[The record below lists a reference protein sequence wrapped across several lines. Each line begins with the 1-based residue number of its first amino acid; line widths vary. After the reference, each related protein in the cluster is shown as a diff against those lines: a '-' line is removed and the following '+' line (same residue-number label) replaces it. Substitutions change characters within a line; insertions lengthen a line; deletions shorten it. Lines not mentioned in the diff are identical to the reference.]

1 MRPPRKIRRPPD
13 VGRII
18 DRTIVRLW
26 DTIEELE
33 ALNPAELHFY
43 RVAVFGSARVQPGDK
58 EYAQVREL
66 ASRLTELGCD
76 IVTGG
81 GPGLMEAANEGAA
94 SSRERGN
101 RKTRSFGL
109 TIAIPYEKA
118 NPYLDSV
125 TAHRT
130 FFSRLHHFVRMSQA
144 FMIFPG
150 GIGTA
155 LELMM
160 VWQLLQVGFMT
171 ERPVVLV
178 GEMWSGLLHWMRQEM
193 VPRKLVNSEDLDLV
207 HLSTSLD
214 EAVALVER
222 HKQKFDSARE
232 LLSLERRRA
241 ERAEKDPNP
250 AVAPPE
256 AEENGETAAAGSA
269 EPIEPT
275 VR

>member
-1 MRPPRKIRRPPD
+1 MTRKPSKMRREPD
-13 VGRII
+13 VGKII

-33 ALNPAELHFY
+33 ALNPAELLYY
-43 RVAVFGSARVQPGDK
+43 RVSVFGSARVQPGDR
-58 EYAQVREL
+58 EYMEVQKL

-94 SSRERGN
+94 SSRDNGKNGKR
-101 RKTRSFGL
+101 RTRSFGL

-130 FFSRLHHFVRMSQA
+130 FFSPLHHFVRMSQA
-144 FMIFPG
+144 FIIFPG

-155 LELMM
+155 LELLM

-171 ERPVVLV
+171 ERPVVLM
-178 GEMWSGLLHWMRQEM
+178 GEMWSGLLDWMRKEM
-193 VPRKLVNSEDLDLV
+193 VPRRLINAEDLDLV
-207 HLSTSLD
+207 HPVQTTE
-214 EAVALVER
+214 EAVAWI
-222 HKQKFDSARE
+222 
-232 LLSLERRRA
+232 
-241 ERAEKDPNP
+241 EK
-250 AVAPPE
+250 
-256 AEENGETAAAGSA
+256 
-269 EPIEPT
+269 
-275 VR
+275 

>member
-1 MRPPRKIRRPPD
+1 MNNKSRKGVRRPPD

-33 ALNPAELHFY
+33 SLNPAELHFY
-43 RVAVFGSARVQPGDK
+43 RVAVFGSARVQPGDM
-58 EYAQVREL
+58 EYVQVREL
-66 ASRLTELGCD
+66 ASRLTALGCD

-94 SSRERGN
+94 SSRDPGS

-144 FMIFPG
+144 FVIFPG

-178 GEMWSGLLHWMRQEM
+178 GGMWRGLVDWMNQEM
-193 VPRKLVNSEDLDLV
+193 VPRKLVNREDLDLV
-207 HLSTSLD
+207 HLSMSIDDTIELID
-214 EAVALVER
+214 R

-232 LLSLERRRA
+232 MLILERRRA
-241 ERAEKDPNP
+241 ERAEQDPP
-250 AVAPPE
+250 SAVEP
-256 AEENGETAAAGSA
+256 ETA
-269 EPIEPT
+269 EPT
-275 VR
+275 VP

>member
-1 MRPPRKIRRPPD
+1 MATARAVAPKNLPRPESMTNSEKPEKKVRREPD
-13 VGRII
+13 VGKII

-33 ALNPAELHFY
+33 ALTPAELRFY
-43 RVAVFGSARVQPGDK
+43 RVAVFGSARLKSGDQ
-58 EYAQVREL
+58 EYLDVRRL
-66 ASRLTELGCD
+66 ASLLTEMGCD

-94 SSRERGN
+94 LSRGT

-144 FMIFPG
+144 FVIFPG
-150 GIGTA
+150 GVGTT
-155 LELMM
+155 LELLM

-178 GEMWSGLLHWMRQEM
+178 GEIWNGLLEWFRRDM
-193 VPRKLVNSEDLDLV
+193 VPRGLINDSDLDLV
-207 HLSTSLD
+207 QLVPSVEKAVQLIEHHKRTFD
-214 EAVALVER
+214 EARE
-222 HKQKFDSARE
+222 KFI
-232 LLSLERRRA
+232 LEKRRA
-241 ERAEKDPNP
+241 ERAVKEPP
-250 AVAPPE
+250 AVVE
-256 AEENGETAAAGSA
+256 RVGRE
-269 EPIEPT
+269 
-275 VR
+275 

>member
-1 MRPPRKIRRPPD
+1 MNKKQPNKIRREPD
-13 VGRII
+13 VGKII

-33 ALNPAELHFY
+33 ALNPAELLYY
-43 RVAVFGSARVQPGDK
+43 RVAVFGSARIQPGDR
-58 EYAQVREL
+58 EYAEVRKL
-66 ASRLTELGCD
+66 ATRLTELGCD

-94 SSRERGN
+94 SSRGN
-101 RKTRSFGL
+101 GKKKTRSFGL
-109 TIAIPYEKA
+109 TIAVPYEKA

-144 FMIFPG
+144 FIIFPG

-178 GEMWSGLLHWMRQEM
+178 GEMWQGLLDWMRREM
-193 VPRKLVNSEDLDLV
+193 VPRRLINAEDLDLV
-207 HLSTSLD
+207 HLAGSIE
-214 EAVALVER
+214 EAVSWIER
-222 HKQKFDSARE
+222 HKEKFDQARE
-232 LLSLERRRA
+232 RLILERRRA
-241 ERAEKDPNP
+241 ARAMADPVP
-250 AVAPPE
+250 AALPGVPE
-256 AEENGETAAAGSA
+256 
-269 EPIEPT
+269 
-275 VR
+275 

>member
-1 MRPPRKIRRPPD
+1 MTQKPSKNVRREPD
-13 VGRII
+13 VGKII

-43 RVAVFGSARVQPGDK
+43 RVAVFGSARIQAGDS
-58 EYAQVREL
+58 EYSEVRQL
-66 ASRLTELGCD
+66 AARLTELGCD

-94 SSRERGN
+94 SSRGFGSNGKR
-101 RKTRSFGL
+101 RTRSFGL

-144 FMIFPG
+144 FVIFPG

-155 LELMM
+155 LELFM

-171 ERPVVLV
+171 ERPVVLM
-178 GEMWSGLLHWMRQEM
+178 GEIWTGLLDWMRRDM
-193 VPRKLVNSEDLDLV
+193 VPRRLVNAEDLDFV
-207 HLSTSLD
+207 RPVQTTE
-214 EAVALVER
+214 EAVAYIER
-222 HKQKFDSARE
+222 HKKKFDQARE
-232 LLSLERRRA
+232 RLILERRRA
-241 ERAEKDPNP
+241 ARAAMEEPHVVEP
-250 AVAPPE
+250 VAPE
-256 AEENGETAAAGSA
+256 
-269 EPIEPT
+269 
-275 VR
+275 

>member
-1 MRPPRKIRRPPD
+1 MNNGKMDNGKPEKKVRREPD
-13 VGRII
+13 VGKII

-33 ALNPAELHFY
+33 ALTPAELRFY
-43 RVAVFGSARVQPGDK
+43 RVAVFGSARLKPEDQ
-58 EYAQVREL
+58 EYSDVKRL
-66 ASRLTELGCD
+66 ASKLTELGCD

-94 SSRERGN
+94 LSRGT

-144 FMIFPG
+144 FVIFPG
-150 GIGTA
+150 GIGTT
-155 LELMM
+155 LELLM

-178 GEMWSGLLHWMRQEM
+178 GDMWRGLIDWMRREM
-193 VPRKLVNSEDLDLV
+193 VPRQLVNEPDVDLV
-207 HLSTSLD
+207 RLSPSLD
-214 EAVALVER
+214 EAVSIIEA
-222 HKQKFDSARE
+222 HKLKFDAARE
-232 LLSLERRRA
+232 MLILEARR
-241 ERAEKDPNP
+241 
-250 AVAPPE
+250 
-256 AEENGETAAAGSA
+256 
-269 EPIEPT
+269 
-275 VR
+275 

>member
-1 MRPPRKIRRPPD
+1 MRDPRKVRRPPD
-13 VGRII
+13 VARII

-33 ALNPAELHFY
+33 SLNPAELNFY
-43 RVAVFGSARVQPGDK
+43 RVAVFGSARVQTGDK
-58 EYAQVREL
+58 EYAQVREV

-94 SSRERGN
+94 SMRDRGL
-101 RKTRSFGL
+101 RKTRSYGL

-150 GIGTA
+150 GIGST

-171 ERPVVLV
+171 ERPVILV
-178 GEMWSGLLHWMRQEM
+178 GDMWSGLLEWMRRDM
-193 VPRKLVNSEDLDLV
+193 VPRRLMNPEDLDLV
-207 HLSTSLD
+207 HISPSLD
-214 EAVALVER
+214 DAVARIER
-222 HKQKFDSARE
+222 HKQKFDKARE
-232 LLSLERRRA
+232 LVILEKRRS
-241 ERAEKDPNP
+241 ERAEKDPPP
-250 AVAPPE
+250 AVPADE
-256 AEENGETAAAGSA
+256 AA
-269 EPIEPT
+269 EPT

>member
-1 MRPPRKIRRPPD
+1 MREPRKVRRPPD
-13 VGRII
+13 VARII

-33 ALNPAELHFY
+33 SLNPAELNFY

-58 EYAQVREL
+58 EYSEVREV
-66 ASRLTELGCD
+66 ASRLTGLGCD

-94 SSRERGN
+94 SMRDRGGP
-101 RKTRSFGL
+101 RKTRSYGL

-150 GIGTA
+150 GIGST

-171 ERPVVLV
+171 ERPVILV
-178 GEMWSGLLHWMRQEM
+178 GEMWSGLLDWMRRDM
-193 VPRKLVNSEDLDLV
+193 VPRRLMNPEDLDLV
-207 HLSTSLD
+207 HLSTSID
-214 EAVALVER
+214 DAVARIER
-222 HKQKFDSARE
+222 HKQKFDKARE
-232 LLSLERRRA
+232 LVILERRRS
-241 ERAEKDPNP
+241 ERAEKDPPP
-250 AVAPPE
+250 AIPADE
-256 AEENGETAAAGSA
+256 AA
-269 EPIEPT
+269 EPT

>member
-1 MRPPRKIRRPPD
+1 MSNNKRDKRVRRPPD

-33 ALNPAELHFY
+33 SLNPAELHFY
-43 RVAVFGSARVQPGDK
+43 RVAVFGSARVQAGDK
-58 EYAQVREL
+58 EYAEVREV

-94 SSRERGN
+94 SSRERGS

-144 FMIFPG
+144 FVIFPG

-171 ERPVVLV
+171 ERPVILF
-178 GEMWSGLLHWMRQEM
+178 GEMWRGLVEWMNREM
-193 VPRKLVNSEDLDLV
+193 VPRRLVNPEDLDLV
-207 HLSTSLD
+207 HLATSVD
-214 EAVALVER
+214 EAIALIER

-232 LLSLERRRA
+232 MLILERRRA
-241 ERAEKDPNP
+241 DRAEQDPPP
-250 AVAPPE
+250 AVVPE
-256 AEENGETAAAGSA
+256 PA
-269 EPIEPT
+269 EPSVP
-275 VR
+275 

>member
-1 MRPPRKIRRPPD
+1 MSRNPSRKIRREPD
-13 VGRII
+13 VGKII

-43 RVAVFGSARVQPGDK
+43 RVAVFGSARLKAEDP
-58 EYAQVREL
+58 EYRD
-66 ASRLTELGCD
+66 LTELGCD

-94 SSRERGN
+94 RSRGN
-101 RKTRSFGL
+101 KKTRSFGL

-144 FMIFPG
+144 FVLFPG
-150 GIGTA
+150 GIGSA

-178 GEMWSGLLHWMRQEM
+178 GEMWQGLIDWMRREM
-193 VPRKLVNSEDLDLV
+193 APRRLVNEPDLDLV
-207 HLSTSLD
+207 RLSPSID
-214 EAVALVER
+214 EAVAIIEA
-222 HKQKFDSARE
+222 HKVKFDAARE
-232 LLSLERRRA
+232 MLILEAR
-241 ERAEKDPNP
+241 
-250 AVAPPE
+250 
-256 AEENGETAAAGSA
+256 
-269 EPIEPT
+269 
-275 VR
+275 

>member
-1 MRPPRKIRRPPD
+1 MKPEKKVRREPD
-13 VGRII
+13 VGKII

-33 ALNPAELHFY
+33 SLTPAELHFY
-43 RVAVFGSARVQPGDK
+43 RVAVFGSARLRKGDP
-58 EYAQVREL
+58 EYAAVRLL

-94 SSRERGN
+94 SSRGS

-144 FMIFPG
+144 FVIFPG

-178 GEMWSGLLHWMRQEM
+178 GEMWSGLLDWMRREM
-193 VPRKLVNSEDLDLV
+193 VSRTLVNERDLDLV
-207 HLSTSLD
+207 YPVTTAE
-214 EAVALVER
+214 EAVGIIER
-222 HKQKFDSARE
+222 HKGKFDAARE
-232 LLSLERRRA
+232 KIILERRRA
-241 ERAEKDPNP
+241 YRAEKSPYSVVEP
-250 AVAPPE
+250 VGKAAPE
-256 AEENGETAAAGSA
+256 
-269 EPIEPT
+269 
-275 VR
+275 

>member
-1 MRPPRKIRRPPD
+1 MTIGRKSDNKIRREPD
-13 VGRII
+13 VGKII

-33 ALNPAELHFY
+33 SLNPAELHFY
-43 RVAVFGSARVQPGDK
+43 RVAVFGSARIRQGDP
-58 EYAQVREL
+58 EYLEVRAL

-94 SSRERGN
+94 SSRGT

-109 TIAIPYEKA
+109 TIAIPFEKA

-130 FFSRLHHFVRMSQA
+130 FFSRLHHFVRMSQS
-144 FMIFPG
+144 FVIFPG

-178 GEMWSGLLHWMRQEM
+178 GDMWRGLLDWMRREM
-193 VPRKLVNSEDLDLV
+193 VSRQLVNEPDLDLV
-207 HLSTSLD
+207 YPVSSMD
-214 EAVALVER
+214 EAVGIIER
-222 HKQKFDSARE
+222 HKEKFDAARVQII
-232 LLSLERRRA
+232 LERRRA
-241 ERAEKDPNP
+241 LRAETSPP
-250 AVAPPE
+250 AVVGEAAP
-256 AEENGETAAAGSA
+256 AAR
-269 EPIEPT
+269 E
-275 VR
+275 

>member
-1 MRPPRKIRRPPD
+1 MREPRKIRRPPD
-13 VGRII
+13 VARII

-33 ALNPAELHFY
+33 SLNPAELNFY
-43 RVAVFGSARVQPGDK
+43 RVAVFGSARVQTGDK
-58 EYAQVREL
+58 EYAQVREV

-94 SSRERGN
+94 SMRARGL
-101 RKTRSFGL
+101 RKTRSYGL
-109 TIAIPYEKA
+109 TIAIPFEKA

-150 GIGTA
+150 GIGST

-171 ERPVVLV
+171 ERPVILV
-178 GEMWSGLLHWMRQEM
+178 GDMWSGLLEWMRRDM
-193 VPRKLVNSEDLDLV
+193 VPRRLMNPEDLDLV
-207 HLSTSLD
+207 HISTSLD
-214 EAVALVER
+214 DAVARIDR
-222 HKQKFDSARE
+222 HKQKFDKARE
-232 LLSLERRRA
+232 LVILEKRRA
-241 ERAEKDPNP
+241 ERAEKDPPP
-250 AVAPPE
+250 AIPADE
-256 AEENGETAAAGSA
+256 AV
-269 EPIEPT
+269 EPT

>member
-1 MRPPRKIRRPPD
+1 MASAKKIRREPD
-13 VGRII
+13 VGKII

-43 RVAVFGSARVQPGDK
+43 RVSVFGSARLVPADP
-58 EYAQVREL
+58 EYADVRRL
-66 ASRLTELGCD
+66 ASLLTELNCD

-94 SSRERGN
+94 SSRGV

-144 FMIFPG
+144 FVVFPG

-155 LELMM
+155 LELLM
-160 VWQLLQVGFMT
+160 VWQLLQVGFMA

-178 GEMWSGLLHWMRQEM
+178 GAMWTGLIEWMRREM
-193 VPRKLVNSEDLDLV
+193 VPRRLVDAQDLELV
-207 HLSTSLD
+207 HQTESIE
-214 EAVALVER
+214 EAVSIIAH
-222 HKQKFDSARE
+222 HKEKFDSMRE
-232 LLSLERRRA
+232 MLILERRRA
-241 ERAEKDPNP
+241 ARARQAPSGNDP
-250 AVAPPE
+250 AAP
-256 AEENGETAAAGSA
+256 
-269 EPIEPT
+269 
-275 VR
+275 